1 MISKEVSSKLLHWI
15 PRVIVAFILAQTL
28 FFKFTGAQ
36 ESVNIFSAL
45 GMEPGGRIGIGILE
59 LITVVLL
66 MTRFYLFGAII
77 SLSVI
82 SAANFLHFAK
92 LGIEVNDDGGALF
105 VMSIVVIVLS
115 LWIVYYWNL
124 VRSKPKK
131 IIIAP
136 SQEQDIDLIEE

>member
-36 ESVNIFSAL
+36 ESVNIFSTL
-45 GMEPGGRIGIGILE
+45 GMEPWGRIGIGILE